1 MMPLRWTI
9 LFLFI
14 SQGAIA
20 QKSPASLEFFNSVS
34 DCATSLG
41 GWKCLELDLSSESSI
56 ENDSTKDYIYSWSLG
71 DGSRKPGD
79 KVEHCY
85 EEFGSYQISMDLIDA
100 ETNTVIRNELSS
112 TVDLY
117 PEIQFSIQTRKEG
130 LPPSF
135 LEFSCH
141 YNHSELLEPDH
152 VYWRIDG
159 KYYEGKKVVHPF
171 HASGVYVIEMG
182 IEKNTELTGLITACA
197 TTEITMK
204 DSDIWTT
211 PIVRFF
217 ELSKESASSGPFLK
231 SDVFCQ
237 LISQSDNKLSTIH
250 PINFLMSQVEMKE
263 NQVYDVL
270 LFSGNSFTQRKKFNT
285 TGLAGNDLYG
295 ALKDTLSSFLLHP
308 LNFFKAVAFHDG
320 EAAPSMQDDG
330 LNETAELLHLNPS
343 FKIEIGSYIHTG
355 SRIEK
360 GMQASIQKAS
370 IVKEAL
376 IKNGIREE
384 RISIAS
390 PDNNKSLINTCSAI
404 PDCNWED
411 SALNNKVEFKI
422 TASNY
427 EH

>member
-1 MMPLRWTI
+1 MMSLRWKI

-14 SQGAIA
+14 SQVAIA
-20 QKSPASLEFFNSVS
+20 QKSPASLEFFNTVS

-56 ENDSTKDYIYSWSLG
+56 ENDSTNGYLYSWSLG

-85 EEFGSYQISMDLIDA
+85 EAFGSYQISMDLIDA
-100 ETNTVIRNELSS
+100 ETNTVIRNELSA

-117 PEIQFSIQTRKEG
+117 PEIQLSIQKRSED

-141 YNHSELLEPDH
+141 YNHPELFEPDH

-159 KYYEGKKVVHPF
+159 KYYEGKKVVHAF
-171 HASGVYVIEMG
+171 HTAGVYVVEMG

-197 TTEITMK
+197 TTEITMS

-211 PIVRFF
+211 PIIKFF
-217 ELSKESASSGPFLK
+217 EASKKSSSAGPFVK

-237 LISQSDNKLSTIH
+237 VISQSENKRSATY
-250 PINFLMSQVEMKE
+250 PINFLMSQVEIKE
-263 NQVYDVL
+263 NEEYEIL
-270 LFSGNSFTQRKKFNT
+270 LFSGNSFTQRKKFNAA
-285 TGLAGNDLYG
+285 GLAGNELYG
-295 ALKDTLSSFLLHP
+295 ALKDTLSSFLLQP

-320 EAAPSMQDDG
+320 EATPSMQDNG
-330 LNETAELLHLNPS
+330 LNETAELLLLNPS

-360 GMQASIQKAS
+360 GMQASLQKATT
-370 IVKEAL
+370 VKESL

-404 PDCNWED
+404 SDCNWEN

-422 TASNY
+422 TGSNY